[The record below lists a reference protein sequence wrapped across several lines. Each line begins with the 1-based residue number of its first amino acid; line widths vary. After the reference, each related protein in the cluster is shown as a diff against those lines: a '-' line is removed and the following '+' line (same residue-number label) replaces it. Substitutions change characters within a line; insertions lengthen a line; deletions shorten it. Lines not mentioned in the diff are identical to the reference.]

1 MIALFFVMV
10 FIGFLFNRIEKKYVL
25 HRLVIS
31 RALNKQSVES
41 GEAFTITLTIE
52 NRKLLPVA
60 FLQITEVFP
69 LKFRFGQAGH
79 RVPGG
84 QEFSSVLAVLPYQRV
99 SRIRR
104 CSCNHRGRYFF
115 QSLSVSG
122 GDLLGI
128 DTVNKPMEDFQEII
142 VLPKPI
148 NLNRGFAPWGS
159 YYGNFSI
166 RRWIM
171 EDPILTVGIKEYTGT
186 EPYHTI
192 HWASSL
198 KCGKLMVRQF
208 DHSTDRSVKI
218 ILNIETAKPFWANI
232 DEAKIEK
239 CISIARSIVEQL
251 EAICVPFV
259 CCTDADTDDCNDSR
273 SGCGRTHTRAI
284 LEMLGGITYRL
295 RCPLEQL
302 LLDMGK
308 TLKPNTSVILITP
321 SILQSYIEPINSLY
335 KSTNQMMVV
344 SLNPEHF
351 KNLKQEI
358 LCFSENGI

>member
-1 MIALFFVMV
+1 
-10 FIGFLFNRIEKKYVL
+10 
-25 HRLVIS
+25 
-31 RALNKQSVES
+31 
-41 GEAFTITLTIE
+41 
-52 NRKLLPVA
+52 
-60 FLQITEVFP
+60 
-69 LKFRFGQAGH
+69 
-79 RVPGG
+79 
-84 QEFSSVLAVLPYQRV
+84 
-99 SRIRR
+99 
-104 CSCNHRGRYFF
+104 
-115 QSLSVSG
+115 
-122 GDLLGI
+122 
-128 DTVNKPMEDFQEII
+128 
-142 VLPKPI
+142 
-148 NLNRGFAPWGS
+148 
-159 YYGNFSI
+159 
-166 RRWIM
+166 M